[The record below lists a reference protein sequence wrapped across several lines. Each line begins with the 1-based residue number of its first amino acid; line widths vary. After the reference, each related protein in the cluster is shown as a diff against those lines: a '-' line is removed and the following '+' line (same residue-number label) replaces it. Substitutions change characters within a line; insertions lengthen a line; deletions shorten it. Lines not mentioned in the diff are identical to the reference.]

1 MTDSALPR
9 AARQGH
15 TAGIGLMLLGI
26 LLFSLNDVMGKWL
39 VATYPVGQVLL
50 VRGCAALL
58 ILSPLLWRLGAAGL
72 FRPAALRLNLVR
84 LAVGTLE
91 VAAFYTAVSFLPLAD
106 TMTFYLAGPV
116 YVTAAS
122 ALLLGERVSR
132 QSWIAVLAAFVGVLI
147 TLRPSAATLTWPAL
161 IAVSGSLLYS
171 AYLMTT
177 RAVRGTPDLV
187 LIAWPQAGTVLYGLL
202 TTPGHWVQPPPLD
215 FMLLGLLGVVAMG
228 AAFCVNRSLTLAPA
242 SVVVPYQYTLL
253 LWAVIFGYL
262 VFGDRP
268 DPLMLVGAAIIVLAG
283 LFLFLREHRQA
294 RIEDV
299 P

>member
-1 MTDSALPR
+1 
-9 AARQGH
+9 
-15 TAGIGLMLLGI
+15 ML
-26 LLFSLNDVMGKWL
+26 N
-39 VATYPVGQVLL
+39 
-50 VRGCAALL
+50 R
-58 ILSPLLWRLGAAGL
+58 R
-72 FRPAALRLNLVR
+72 
-84 LAVGTLE
+84 
-91 VAAFYTAVSFLPLAD
+91 SFLQTTAC
-106 TMTFYLAGPV
+106 
-116 YVTAAS
+116 VTAAS

-215 FMLLGLLGVVAMG
+215 LALLGLLGVVAMG

-268 DPLMLVGAAIIVLAG
+268 DPLMLIGAAIIVLAG